1 MPANPAQLLAN
12 SPEYTV
18 SELSSALKRTV
29 EDTYGHVRVR
39 GEISGFRG
47 PHASGHCY
55 FALKDASAKIE
66 AVIWKGVHGRM
77 RFKPQEGLEVIATGK
92 LTTYPGSSK
101 YQIVIEAIE
110 PAGIGALMAL
120 MEERKKKLAAEGLFD
135 EARKQLLP
143 WLPEVIGVV
152 TSPTG
157 AVIRDILHRLEDR
170 FPRRVLVWPV
180 RVQGEGS
187 AEQIAAAIDGF
198 NALPDSGHIPRPD
211 LLIVARG
218 GGSLEDLWSFNEEIV
233 VRAAAGSMIPLIS
246 AVGHE
251 TDVTLIDF
259 AADQRAP
266 TPTAAAEMAVPVRS
280 DLVVEVSSLAARALV
295 AWKRGHDD
303 RRTELRSA
311 ARALPGASELLAI
324 PRQKVDSAAAALPR
338 ALRASTHVHH
348 RRFTRISGGLT
359 LRVLRSQVAHAK
371 QSVAATGA
379 RLSHCAQVGLRHRR
393 DRFAGLAVR
402 LRASRFANAQAQRD
416 RITRDDERTR
426 RLFERARRALL
437 TLLQQHETR
446 MTHSAQLLAAVSYR
460 GVLARGFAL
469 VRDDAGRALRS
480 AAAVGS
486 SARLTLEFADG
497 QVNATSDADRT
508 AATSSSPPG
517 SSPKCQPR
525 PASSRRAT
533 KPADQGNLF

>member
-55 FALKDASAKIE
+55 FALKDESAKIE

-198 NALPDSGHIPRPD
+198 NALPEGGHIPRPD

-218 GGSLEDLWSFNEEIV
+218 GGSLEDLWSFNEEVV
-233 VRAAAGSMIPLIS
+233 VRAAAASMIPLIS

-259 AADQRAP
+259 TADQRAP

-280 DLVVEVSSLAARALV
+280 ELLVEVSSLAARALV

-311 ARALPGASELLAI
+311 TRALPGAGEVLAI
-324 PRQKVDSAAAALPR
+324 PRQKLDGAAAALPR
-338 ALRASTHVHH
+338 ALRASTHLHH
-348 RRFTRISGGLT
+348 RRFTQISGGLT
-359 LRVLRSQVAHAK
+359 LRVLRAQVSHAK

-379 RLSHCAQVGLRHRR
+379 RLAHCTHVMLRHRR

-402 LRASRFANAQAQRD
+402 LKASRLANVQAQRD
-416 RITRDDERTR
+416 RIARANERTQRLAERTR
-426 RLFERARRALL
+426 RALT
-437 TLLQQHETR
+437 TLLQRHDAR
-446 MTHSAQLLAAVSYR
+446 IAHSGQLLAALSYR

-469 VRDDAGRALRS
+469 VRDDAGQTLRS
-480 AAAVGS
+480 ASAVGPA
-486 SARLTLEFADG
+486 ARLTLEFADG
-497 QVNATSDADRT
+497 RVTATADNDRP
-508 AATSSSPPG
+508 AATSSSPPE
-517 SSPKCQPR
+517 SSPKSQPR
-525 PASSRRAT
+525 PASSRRAA
-533 KPADQGNLF
+533 KPADQGSLF

>member
-12 SPEYTV
+12 APEYTV

-55 FALKDASAKIE
+55 FALKDESAKIE

-77 RFKPQEGLEVIATGK
+77 RFKPQEGLEVIATGR

-101 YQIVIEAIE
+101 YQIVIEALE

-187 AEQIAAAIDGF
+187 AEQIASAIDGF
-198 NALPDSGHIPRPD
+198 NALPESGQIPRPD

-218 GGSLEDLWSFNEEIV
+218 GGSLEDLWSFNEENV
-233 VRAAAGSMIPLIS
+233 VRAAANSMIPLIS

-251 TDVTLIDF
+251 TDITLIDF
-259 AADQRAP
+259 VADKRAP
-266 TPTAAAEMAVPVRS
+266 TPTAAAEMAVPVRTE
-280 DLVVEVSSLAARALV
+280 LFVEVSSLAARAMV
-295 AWKRGHDD
+295 GWRRGHDD

-311 ARALPGASELLAI
+311 ARALPEAGEVLAI
-324 PRQKVDSAAAALPR
+324 PRQKLDGVAAALPR
-338 ALRASTHVHH
+338 ALRASTHLHH
-348 RRFTRISGGLT
+348 RRFTQISGGLT
-359 LRVLRSQVAHAK
+359 LRVLRAQVGHAK

-379 RLSHCAQVGLRHRR
+379 RLAHCTQVVLRHRR
-393 DRFAGLAVR
+393 DHFAGLTVR
-402 LRASRFANAQAQRD
+402 LKASRLANAQAQHAKIARAN
-416 RITRDDERTR
+416 ERTQ
-426 RLFERARRALL
+426 RLAERARRALI
-437 TLLQQHETR
+437 TLLQRDEAR
-446 MTHSAQLLAAVSYR
+446 VAHSGQLLAALSYR

-469 VRDDAGRALRS
+469 VRDETGQTLRS
-480 AAAVGS
+480 ASAVGS

-497 QVNATSDADRT
+497 RVNATADDDRL
-508 AATSSSPPG
+508 ATTSPG
-517 SSPKCQPR
+517 PKGRPR
-525 PASSRRAT
+525 PATAKRPV
-533 KPADQGNLF
+533 KPSDQGNLF